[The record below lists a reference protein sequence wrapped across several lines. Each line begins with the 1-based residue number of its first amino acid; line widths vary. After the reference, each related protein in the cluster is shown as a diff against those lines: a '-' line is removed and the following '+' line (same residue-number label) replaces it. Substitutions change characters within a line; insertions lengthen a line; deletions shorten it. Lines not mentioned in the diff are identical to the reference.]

1 MSYSIKKVFVT
12 GGAGCIGL
20 AVCKELFK
28 RNIEVV
34 SYDLHEQMKRAET
47 DMPDNVIPYLGSILD
62 NSALRDAVIG
72 CDAIIHLAAYL
83 GVRRTEINPLRCLE
97 INITGTKNVI
107 EMGLHAGIK
116 KIIFASS
123 SEVYGEPMSNPINED
138 FITQGK
144 TVYGITKLAGEELVK
159 AYSKRYNNLDYTI
172 LRYFNT
178 YGINQISQFVI
189 PKFIRSVIENKSP
202 VIYGDGNQ
210 SRSYCFATDTAWAT
224 VQALM
229 EPKANNQVINIGNS
243 SEPINLK
250 ELADLIISTMG
261 KKNDL
266 KAILKDSFDSTD
278 RTKDREINNRFCDTS
293 KAEKILKY
301 SPKVSLADGI
311 KQVVDHGVL
320 YPNWL
325 TTDEYYTIDDY
336 V

>member
-1 MSYSIKKVFVT
+1 MIDSFKRVLVT

-20 AVCKELFK
+20 AVCKELHK
-28 RNIEVV
+28 RKIEVV
-34 SYDLHEQMKRAET
+34 SYDLHEQMKRAEA
-47 DMPDNVIPYLGSILD
+47 DLPKEVIPYLGSILD
-62 NSALRDAVIG
+62 NSALRDAAIG
-72 CDAIIHLAAYL
+72 CDGIIHLAAYL

-107 EMGLHAGIK
+107 EMGLHAGVK

-123 SEVYGEPMSNPINED
+123 SEVYGEPLSNPIDENS
-138 FITQGK
+138 ITQGK

-159 AYSKRYNNLDYTI
+159 AYAKRYKTLDFSI

-189 PKFIRSVIENKSP
+189 PKFIRSVLENKSP

-210 SRSYCFATDTAWAT
+210 SRSYCFAQDTAWAT
-224 VQALM
+224 VQALL
-229 EPKANNQVINIGNS
+229 ESTTDEQTINIGNS
-243 SEPINLK
+243 KEPINLK
-250 ELADLIISTMG
+250 QLADLIIEVMD
-261 KKNDL
+261 KKNKIFPTL
-266 KAILKDSFDSTD
+266 KESFELTD

-293 KAEKILKY
+293 KAHELLNY
-301 SPKVSLADGI
+301 EPKVSLTDGI
-311 KQVVDHGVL
+311 KKVVEHGVL

-325 TTDEYYTIDDY
+325 TSDEYYTIDDY

>member
-1 MSYSIKKVFVT
+1 MSYSIKRVFVT

-20 AVCKELFK
+20 AVCKELYK

-34 SYDLHEQMKRAET
+34 SYDLHEQMKRTEA
-47 DMPDNVIPYLGSILD
+47 DMPDNVVPYLGSILD

-123 SEVYGEPMSNPINED
+123 SEVYGEPISNPINED
-138 FITQGK
+138 CITQGK

-159 AYSKRYNNLDYTI
+159 AYAKRYKNLNYSI

-210 SRSYCFATDTAWAT
+210 SRSYCFSTDTAWAT

-229 EPKANNQVINIGNS
+229 ESSANNQTINIGNS
-243 SEPINLK
+243 NEPINLK
-250 ELADLIISTMG
+250 QLANLIILTMG
-261 KKNDL
+261 KKNKIEATL
-266 KAILKDSFDSTD
+266 KKSFESTD

-293 KAEKILKY
+293 KAEELLNY

-311 KQVVDHGVL
+311 KQVVEHGIL

>member
-1 MSYSIKKVFVT
+1 MNYEINKVLVT

-20 AVCKELFK
+20 AVCKELFE

-34 SYDLHEQMKRAET
+34 SYDLHEQMKRAEL
-47 DMPDNVIPYLGSILD
+47 DMPDNVLPYLGSILD
-62 NSALRDAVIG
+62 TSALRDAAIG

-83 GVRRTEINPLRCLE
+83 GVRRTETNPLRCLE

-107 EMGLHAGIK
+107 EMGMQAGIK

-123 SEVYGEPMSNPINED
+123 SEVYGEPLSNPINES

-144 TVYGITKLAGEELVK
+144 TVYGVTKLAGEELVK
-159 AYSKRYNNLDYTI
+159 AYAKRYNNLDYSI
-172 LRYFNT
+172 LRFFNT

-189 PKFIRSVIENKSP
+189 PKFIRSVAENKPP

-210 SRSYCFATDTAWAT
+210 SRSYCFAKDTAWAT

-229 EPKANNQVINIGNS
+229 EDKANNQIINIGNS
-243 SEPINLK
+243 NEPINLK

-261 KKNDL
+261 KKNQI
-266 KAILKDSFDSTD
+266 KSILKDSFDSTD
-278 RTKDREINNRFCDTS
+278 RTKDREINNRFCDTT
-293 KAEKILKY
+293 KAQRILNYYPKISLEKGLKTVIDY
-301 SPKVSLADGI
+301 G
-311 KQVVDHGVL
+311 VV

-325 TTDEYYTIDDY
+325 TTDEHYTIDDY
-336 V
+336 L